1 MATHGRTILLQRDGC
16 PDKFPA
22 LLLSISQQVDLAI
35 LTVPDDTF
43 WDSSAVAV
51 VLGDAPRMQQSVE
64 VIGYPTPGDSV
75 CITQGDY
82 LICSLFSVVVTFLV
96 FFSSSSITDYH
107 HFVVSL
113 FFYRRCFT
121 SGIFSLQSV
130 PGGKSSRSSRCSHQS
145 WEQWWPW

>member
-82 LICSLFSVVVTFLV
+82 LICSSFSLVVAFLV
-96 FFSSSSITDYH
+96 LFRGAITDYYH
-107 HFVVSL
+107 VMSL
-113 FFYRRCFT
+113 C
-121 SGIFSLQSV
+121 
-130 PGGKSSRSSRCSHQS
+130 C
-145 WEQWWPW
+145 